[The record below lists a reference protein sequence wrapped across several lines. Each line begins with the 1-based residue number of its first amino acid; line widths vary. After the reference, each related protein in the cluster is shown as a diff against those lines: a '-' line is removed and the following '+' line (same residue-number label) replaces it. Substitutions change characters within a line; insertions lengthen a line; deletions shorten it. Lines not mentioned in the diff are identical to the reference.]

1 MSGHWEN
8 RRYAIVSYPPSAEV
22 WSSVMESP
30 ESHRRSVDGT
40 MVVVKWEGTMPP
52 ALSGS
57 AVYTNAAVLA
67 ILSGPDWT
75 PPDPPPEDP

>member
-22 WSSVMESP
+22 WDAVIESP
-30 ESHRRSVDGT
+30 ESHRTSTDGAL
-40 MVVVKWEGTMPP
+40 VLVKWEGTMPS

-67 ILSGPDWT
+67 ILSGPDWN
-75 PPDPPPEDP
+75 PPPEDP

>member
-40 MVVVKWEGTMPP
+40 MVLVKWEGATP
-52 ALSGS
+52 APLTGETI
-57 AVYTNAAVLA
+57 YTNSEVLA
-67 ILSGPDWT
+67 ILSGSNWT
-75 PPDPPPEDP
+75 PPDPP